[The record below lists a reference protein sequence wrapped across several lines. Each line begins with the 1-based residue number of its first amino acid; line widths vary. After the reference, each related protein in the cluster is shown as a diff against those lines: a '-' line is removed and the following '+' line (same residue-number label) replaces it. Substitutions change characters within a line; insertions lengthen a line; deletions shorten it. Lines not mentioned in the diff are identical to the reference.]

1 MHQPFLASASAQ
13 LNYMSTEEL
22 REIFG
27 DDEKLDERIDEIVS
41 GKLSSLLLQ
50 SNALLEFRS

>member
-13 LNYMSTEEL
+13 LNYKTTDEL

-27 DDEKLDERIDEIVS
+27 DDDKLDEMIDEIVS
-41 GKLSSLLLQ
+41 GNLFVVVLFLQ
-50 SNALLEFRS
+50 ISTLFCR

>member
-22 REIFG
+22 KELFS
-27 DDEKLDERIDEIVS
+27 DEDKLDQRVSEIVS
-41 GKLSSLLLQ
+41 
-50 SNALLEFRS
+50 